1 MSHDAGPDLG
11 DFFALPTFK
20 ADEALMGLRR
30 QLRELKLTEKSGA
43 SPVRFEWRGLP
54 VVALALSAGEG
65 APSIEV
71 DWVEQPSQRPQWRKT
86 SLKSS
91 ADVRRWLDEA
101 KRRMARWGD
110 DD

>member
-1 MSHDAGPDLG
+1 MSNEAGQDLG
-11 DFFALPTFK
+11 DFFALPPFK
-20 ADEALMGLRR
+20 ADEALVGLRR
-30 QLRELKLTEKSGA
+30 QLRDLKLSEKTGS
-43 SPVRFEWRGLP
+43 SPIRFEWRGLP
-54 VVALALSAGEG
+54 VVDLAEAPEG
-65 APSIEV
+65 DKAIDVAWV
-71 DWVEQPSQRPQWRKT
+71 DSPSQRPQWRKA